1 MGYSGFRLRL
11 LLRLFL
17 LVAVVGVLLLVL
29 FRTDWYMTALVLF
42 LLVLFQLYDLIHF
55 VERTNRDIS
64 SFLQSIRHSDFT
76 QRFATEGGNPSYRE
90 LYQSFNDISE
100 AFQRVKTE
108 KQVHYHYLQA
118 IVEQVGVGILSFDEE
133 GEVQLVNH
141 VTREL
146 LHVPHLRH
154 LDSLERISRELV
166 QALYTIG
173 HEEKRLV
180 TLQVNDE
187 LLLLNL
193 NATEL
198 QMQGQPLKIVTLQNI
213 QSELEEQ
220 ELQTW
225 QKVIRVLT
233 HEIMNSV
240 TPVVSLATTVSNLL
254 EQEVMV
260 RHETG
265 EGINQEVL
273 EDMHAGLKTIEK
285 RSAGMLHFVKNY
297 RRLMRL
303 PASELK
309 PVRVTELLRNVH
321 TLLHHQLEEQQVSL
335 KMYMPDER
343 TEVLADA
350 EQLEQVLIN
359 LIKNGL
365 EACQGRS
372 GSCVEVVAFLPE
384 NERDKLRIDVTDN
397 GPGIPDDVL
406 DKIFIPFYTTKKQ
419 GSGIGLSLSR
429 QIMQQHGGTIRVHAQ
444 PGETTF
450 SLGLRRVSGGG
461 IREF

>member
-1 MGYSGFRLRL
+1 MVYSGFRVRL
-11 LLRLFL
+11 LLRLLL
-17 LVAVVGVLLLVL
+17 LVAVVLLLMLVL
-29 FRTDWYMTALVLF
+29 YRTDWYMTALVLF

-76 QRFATEGGNPSYRE
+76 QRFATEGTHYSYRE

-108 KQVHYHYLQA
+108 RQAHYHYLQA

-141 VTREL
+141 VTKEL

-154 LDSLERISRELV
+154 ISSLERVSPELV

-173 HEEKRLV
+173 HEEKKLV
-180 TLQVNDE
+180 TLHRNEQQ
-187 LLLLNL
+187 LLLNL

-198 QMQGQPLKIVTLQNI
+198 LSQGQQLKIVTLQNI

-240 TPVVSLATTVSNLL
+240 TPVVSLASTVNNLL
-254 EQEVMV
+254 EQEVMAK
-260 RHETG
+260 HAAG
-265 EGINQEVL
+265 ESIDGEVL
-273 EDMHAGLKTIEK
+273 EDMKAGLTTIEK

-303 PASELK
+303 PVSELR
-309 PVRVTELLRNVH
+309 PVRVVELLRNVH
-321 TLLHHQLEEQQVSL
+321 TLLLRQAEQQQVSL
-335 KMYMPDER
+335 KMYLPDEK

-359 LIKNGL
+359 LIKNGV
-365 EACQGRS
+365 EACQKKHEEP
-372 GSCVEVVAFLPE
+372 CVEVVAFISE
-384 NERDKLRIDVTDN
+384 TERDKLRIDVTDN
-397 GPGIPDDVL
+397 GPGIPNDVL

-419 GSGIGLSLSR
+419 GSGIGLSLSK
-429 QIMQQHGGTIRVHAQ
+429 QIVRQHGGSIRVHSR

-450 SLGLRRVSGGG
+450 SLSLKRSNA
-461 IREF
+461 

>member
-1 MGYSGFRLRL
+1 MLRL
-11 LLRLFL
+11 IL
-17 LVAVVGVLLLVL
+17 LVAGVVGLLLVL
-29 FRTDWYMTALVLF
+29 FRTDWYLTTLVLF
-42 LLVLFQLYDLIHF
+42 LLLLFQLYDLIHF

-76 QRFATEGGNPSYRE
+76 QRFATEGVNPSYRE

-108 KQVHYHYLQA
+108 KQAHYHYLQA
-118 IVEQVGVGILSFDEE
+118 IVEQVGVGILSFDED

-154 LDSLERISRELV
+154 INSLERISRELV

-187 LLLLNL
+187 QLLLNL
-193 NATEL
+193 SATEL
-198 QMQGQPLKIVTLQNI
+198 QLQGQPVRIVTLQNI
-213 QSELEEQ
+213 KSELEEQ

-233 HEIMNSV
+233 HEIMNSM
-240 TPVVSLATTVSNLL
+240 TPVVSLATTLSNLL
-254 EQEVMV
+254 ETEVV
-260 RHETG
+260 TKYKASESI
-265 EGINQEVL
+265 EEEVL
-273 EDMHAGLKTIEK
+273 EDMQAGLKTIEK

-303 PASELK
+303 PASELR
-309 PVRVTELLRNVH
+309 PVRVAELLRNVR
-321 TLLHHQLEEQQVSL
+321 TLLQQQLEEQHVSL
-335 KMYMPDER
+335 KLYLPDEK

-359 LIKNGL
+359 LIKNGV
-365 EACQGRS
+365 EACQGQEDKP
-372 GSCVEVVAFLPE
+372 CVEIVAFVPE
-384 NERDKLRIDVTDN
+384 NERDKFRIDVTDN
-397 GPGIPDDVL
+397 GPGIPDEVL

-429 QIMQQHGGTIRVHAQ
+429 QIIQQHGGTIRVHTQ
-444 PGETTF
+444 PGQTTF
-450 SLGLRRVSGGG
+450 SLGLKR
-461 IREF
+461 IFE